1 GATFLGMTAVGWVSY
16 VIVCV
21 FQVALFIR
29 GIDWIT
35 KFLNWAGPLVYLVMI
50 ALMLMIWYQAGPS
63 LLSELGSIFRGTGE
77 YAAGPVAA
85 FIAVVGTMVAYFA

>member
-1 GATFLGMTAVGWVSY
+1 MENVLSIITFIPAVAAAVL
-16 VIVCV
+16 
-21 FQVALFIR
+21 ALFLR

-50 ALMLMIWYQAGPS
+50 ALMLMIWYKAGPS
-63 LLSELGSIFRGTGE
+63 LLSELGEIFRGTGE

-85 FIAVVGTMVAYFA
+85 FIAG